1 MISALNIF
9 RFVSS
14 HPLTCGNR
22 LKAVGRVFAWQIRS
36 SLQSE
41 VIVSWIGEQKLAV
54 KRGMTGATGNVYVG
68 LHEFYDMMFLLH
80 FLRSGDLFL
89 DIGANIGAYTVL
101 ASGVCR
107 SETWAFEPD
116 PASVAALRRNIEL
129 NLLHKLVTVHEVA
142 LGANEGDVS
151 FTIGRDTTNRVTN
164 EDKTNCRVV
173 PQMKLDSVLK
183 DARPIFAKLDVEVY
197 EEEVLRAGTRL
208 VINDS
213 LQAIELETVTPFI
226 EETLSAHRFCR
237 SYYNPFKRAL
247 SRDSIGVQTCNA
259 LFVRDFDFVNSR
271 VKSAEKICVLGFA
284 I

>member
-116 PASVAALRRNIEL
+116 PTSVAALRRNIEL
-129 NLLHKLVTVHEVA
+129 NLLH
-142 LGANEGDVS
+142 
-151 FTIGRDTTNRVTN
+151 
-164 EDKTNCRVV
+164 
-173 PQMKLDSVLK
+173 
-183 DARPIFAKLDVEVY
+183 
-197 EEEVLRAGTRL
+197 
-208 VINDS
+208 
-213 LQAIELETVTPFI
+213 ET
-226 EETLSAHRFCR
+226 CYR
-237 SYYNPFKRAL
+237 SRSCSWCK
-247 SRDSIGVQTCNA
+247 
-259 LFVRDFDFVNSR
+259 
-271 VKSAEKICVLGFA
+271 
-284 I
+284 